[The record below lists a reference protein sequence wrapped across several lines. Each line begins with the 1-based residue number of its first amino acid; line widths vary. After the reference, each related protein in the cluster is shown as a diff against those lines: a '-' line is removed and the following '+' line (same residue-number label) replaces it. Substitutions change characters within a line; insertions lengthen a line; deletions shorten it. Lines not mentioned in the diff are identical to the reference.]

1 MTKNNLKTRSR
12 MTTDGD
18 ARAPARAMLRA
29 VGFTTEDF
37 EKPMIGVAST
47 WAEVTPCNYHILDLA
62 KLAKAGLKKAGS
74 APQIFNTITV
84 SDGIS
89 MGHEGMKYSLPS
101 REVIADSI
109 EVTTNAM
116 RYDGLVAIGGCDKN
130 MPGCLM
136 AIARLNIPSIFIYGG
151 TIMPGHYKGHDI
163 DIVSIFEAVGRH
175 SAGTITDEE
184 FKGIECNACPGAG
197 SCGGMYTAN
206 TMASAIE
213 AMGMSLP
220 GSSSTPAI
228 VDGKKI
234 ECTDAGDALI
244 NLLEKNIRPR
254 DILTKQAFEN
264 AIVMANAL
272 GGSTNAILHLLAI
285 AHEAGVALTM
295 DDFDRIGRGVPY
307 IADLKPAGRFVMADL
322 YRVGGTPAV
331 MKLLLD
337 AGLLH
342 GDIMTVTGN
351 TLAENL
357 KDAPALSV
365 GQKIITDLKSPLS
378 KRGPLIVLKGNLAL
392 EGSVCKIT
400 GLEEPD
406 FSGPARVF
414 DGEEAAF
421 DAIIKKKIKPGDV
434 VVIRYEGPK
443 GGPGMREMLS
453 ITSAIIGEGLG
464 DSVALITDGR
474 FSGGTHGHV
483 VGHIAPEAYDGGLIA
498 VLEDGDIIS
507 INIEQRTL
515 SVKLTDEE
523 IKARFKSWKKP
534 KPAYTTGVLAKYIRS
549 VASASYGA
557 VTTKFDD

>member
-175 SAGTITDEE
+175 SAGTISDEE

-228 VDGKKI
+228 VDGKKQ
-234 ECTDAGDALI
+234 ECTDAGAALI

-254 DILTKQAFEN
+254 DILTKDAFEN

-285 AHEAGVALTM
+285 AHEAGVGLSM
-295 DDFDRIGRGVPY
+295 DDFDRIGRRVPY

-342 GDIMTVTGN
+342 GDIMTVTGR
-351 TLAENL
+351 TLEQNL

-421 DAIIKKKIKPGDV
+421 AAIISKKIKPGDV

-483 VGHIAPEAYDGGLIA
+483 VGHIAPEAYDGGLVA
-498 VLEDGDIIS
+498 VLEDGDVIT
-507 INIEQRTL
+507 INVEERTL

-534 KPAYTTGVLAKYIRS
+534 KPTYTTGVLAKYIRS

>member
-47 WAEVTPCNYHILDLA
+47 WAEVTPCNYHILDFA

-175 SAGTITDEE
+175 SAGTISDEE

-228 VDGKKI
+228 VDGKKQ
-234 ECTDAGDALI
+234 ECTDAGAALI

-254 DILTKQAFEN
+254 DILTKDAFEN

-285 AHEAGVALTM
+285 AHEAGVGLSM
-295 DDFDRIGRGVPY
+295 DDFDRIGRRVPY

-342 GDIMTVTGN
+342 GDIMTVTGR
-351 TLAENL
+351 TLEQNL

-421 DAIIKKKIKPGDV
+421 AAIISKKIKPGDV

-483 VGHIAPEAYDGGLIA
+483 VGHIAPEAYDGGLVA
-498 VLEDGDIIS
+498 VLEDGDVIT
-507 INIEQRTL
+507 INVEERTL

-534 KPAYTTGVLAKYIRS
+534 KPTYTTGVLAKYIRS

>member
-228 VDGKKI
+228 VDGKKQ
-234 ECTDAGDALI
+234 ECTDAGAALI

-254 DILTKQAFEN
+254 DILTKDAFEN

-285 AHEAGVALTM
+285 AHEAGVGLSM
-295 DDFDRIGRGVPY
+295 DDFDRIGRRVPY

-342 GDIMTVTGN
+342 GDIMTVTGR
-351 TLAENL
+351 TLEQNL

-421 DAIIKKKIKPGDV
+421 AAIISKKIKPGDV

-483 VGHIAPEAYDGGLIA
+483 VGHIAPEAYDGGLVA
-498 VLEDGDIIS
+498 VLEDGDVIT
-507 INIEQRTL
+507 INVEERTL

-534 KPAYTTGVLAKYIRS
+534 KPTYTTGVLAKYIRS

>member
-184 FKGIECNACPGAG
+184 FKGIECSACPGAG

-228 VDGKKI
+228 VDGKKK

-342 GDIMTVTGN
+342 GDIMTVTGR
-351 TLAENL
+351 TLEQNL
-357 KDAPALSV
+357 KDVPALSV

-378 KRGPLIVLKGNLAL
+378 KHGPLIVLKGNLAI

-414 DGEEAAF
+414 NGEEAAF

-534 KPAYTTGVLAKYIRS
+534 KPAYTTGVLSKYVKLVS
-549 VASASYGA
+549 SASFGA
-557 VTTKFDD
+557 VTTLSKD

>member
-1 MTKNNLKTRSR
+1 

>member
-1 MTKNNLKTRSR
+1 

-47 WAEVTPCNYHILDLA
+47 WAEVTPCNYHILDFA

-175 SAGTITDEE
+175 SAGTISDEE

-228 VDGKKI
+228 VDGKKQ
-234 ECTDAGDALI
+234 ECTDAGAALI

-254 DILTKQAFEN
+254 DILTKDAFEN

-285 AHEAGVALTM
+285 AHEAGVGLSM
-295 DDFDRIGRGVPY
+295 DDFDRIGRRVPY

-342 GDIMTVTGN
+342 GDIMTVTGR
-351 TLAENL
+351 TLEQNL

-421 DAIIKKKIKPGDV
+421 AAIISKKIKPGDV

-483 VGHIAPEAYDGGLIA
+483 VGHIAPEAYDGGLVA
-498 VLEDGDIIS
+498 VLEDGDVIT
-507 INIEQRTL
+507 INVEERTL

-534 KPAYTTGVLAKYIRS
+534 KPTYTTGVLAKYIRS